1 MPEPGDLS
9 SDASVLLSAAG
20 RGDQE
25 AAEQLLPL
33 VYDELR
39 RAANRVMMSERA
51 GHTLSATALVHEAYL
66 RVAGPRDV
74 PWSDRRHFYFAAA
87 EAMRRILIDHA
98 RSRARRGGEKV
109 RLTEIGDIAAL
120 AIADSDQFEAVER
133 ALVRLEEED
142 AEAGSVV
149 RLRMYSGLTVE
160 QTAEALGISAR
171 SAARLWQF
179 ARAKIFRALTE
190 GT

>member
-1 MPEPGDLS
+1 MSESGESPT
-9 SDASVLLSAAG
+9 DASVLLSAAG
-20 RGDQE
+20 RGDQK

-142 AEAGSVV
+142 GEAGSVV